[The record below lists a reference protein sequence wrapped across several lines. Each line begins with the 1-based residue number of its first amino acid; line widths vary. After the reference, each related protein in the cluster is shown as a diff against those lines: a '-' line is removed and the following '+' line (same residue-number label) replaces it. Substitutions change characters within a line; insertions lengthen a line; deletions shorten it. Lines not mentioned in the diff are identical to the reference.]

1 MRRLLLAWV
10 LLLVGSAM
18 AFASDAQAEDSPQ
31 AHTIVRAGTIEAGLV
46 TGYLQGNET
55 FTSVSSNRSALY
67 VLPRIGM
74 VLTPEIG
81 KGFFAGNLEL
91 LFEPLYAHYFKPFGA
106 SAAGGSLVFKYNL
119 LSFGRWMPYW
129 DFGLGML
136 WTNLAPRIPEQS
148 TQFNFVMESGPG
160 LHYFATE
167 RVALTIG
174 VRFHHISNADI
185 GDRNL
190 GLNSVLAYAGISVFW
205 PRSSERVP

>member
-1 MRRLLLAWV
+1 LGRLPLAWV

-31 AHTIVRAGTIEAGLV
+31 ARTIVRAGTIEAGLV
-46 TGYLQGNET
+46 TGYLQGNEALR
-55 FTSVSSNRSALY
+55 SPSSNRSALY

-74 VLTPEIG
+74 VLTPEVG
-81 KGFFAGNLEL
+81 RGFFMGNLEL
-91 LFEPLYAHYFKPFGA
+91 LLEPLYAHYFKPFGA
-106 SAAGGSLVFKYNL
+106 SVAGGSLVVKYNF

-148 TQFNFVMESGPG
+148 TPFNFVAEIGPG
-160 LHYFATE
+160 LHYFVTE

-174 VRFHHISNADI
+174 VRFHHISNGNI
-185 GDRNL
+185 GERNL
-190 GLNSVLAYAGISVFW
+190 GLNATLAYAGISVFW
-205 PRSSERVP
+205 PRP

>member
-10 LLLVGSAM
+10 LLVGSAM
-18 AFASDAQAEDSPQ
+18 AFAPDAQAEDSPQ

-46 TGYLQGNET
+46 TGYLQGNDT

-74 VLTPEIG
+74 VLTPEVG

-106 SAAGGSLVFKYNL
+106 SAAGGSLVFKYNF

-129 DFGLGML
+129 DVGLGML

-148 TQFNFVMESGPG
+148 TQFNFVTESGPG

-174 VRFHHISNADI
+174 VRFHHISNADF
-185 GDRNL
+185 GHRNL
-190 GLNSVLAYAGISVFW
+190 GLNSTLAYAGISVFW

>member
-74 VLTPEIG
+74 VLTPEVG

-106 SAAGGSLVFKYNL
+106 SAAGGSLVLKYNL

>member
-55 FTSVSSNRSALY
+55 LTSVSSNRSALY

-74 VLTPEIG
+74 VLTPEVG
-81 KGFFAGNLEL
+81 RGFFTGNLEL

-106 SAAGGSLVFKYNL
+106 SAAGGSLLFKYNF

-129 DFGLGML
+129 DVGLGML
-136 WTNLAPRIPEQS
+136 WTDLAPRIQEQN
-148 TQFNFVMESGPG
+148 TQFNFVLETGPG
-160 LHYFATE
+160 VQYFVSRT
-167 RVALTIG
+167 VAWGAG
-174 VRFHHISNADI
+174 VRLHHISNA
-185 GDRNL
+185 GSGERNL
-190 GLNSVLAYAGISVFW
+190 GLNSVLAYTGISFFF
-205 PRSSERVP
+205 P

>member
-1 MRRLLLAWV
+1 MRRLPLAWV
-10 LLLVGSAM
+10 LLIVGSAM
-18 AFASDAQAEDSPQ
+18 AFPSDAQAEDSPQ
-31 AHTIVRAGTIEAGLV
+31 AHTIMRAGTIEAGLV

-74 VLTPEIG
+74 VLTPEVG

-91 LFEPLYAHYFKPFGA
+91 LLEPLYAHYFKPFGA
-106 SAAGGSLVFKYNL
+106 SAAGGSLVFKYNF

-160 LHYFATE
+160 LHYFVTE

-190 GLNSVLAYAGISVFW
+190 GLNSTLAYAGISMFW